1 MVVVTMA
8 IPERP
13 AEIATQFNSERNR
26 NIYNT
31 LVMLGYLLKSIS
43 PGTSWPDRI
52 RRLIDE
58 YVPDKTA
65 AMGFPLSWRDLPMW
79 RDGI

>member
-1 MVVVTMA
+1 MT
-8 IPERP
+8 IPMIP
-13 AEIATQFNSERNR
+13 GDLAKQFNPKAGR

-31 LVMLGYLLKSIS
+31 LVMLGYLLKLIS
-43 PGTSWPDRI
+43 PGTTWITRM
-52 RRLIDE
+52 RRLIEE

-65 AMGFPLSWRDLPMW
+65 VMGFPEGWRNLPLW